1 MSDSAPPPAS
11 TTPGH
16 DRTPSTPRPATPS
29 AAWAEL
35 RAGNARF
42 VDGRSA
48 HPNQGA
54 ARRAETASG
63 QRPFAIVFG
72 CSDSRVAA
80 EIVFDQG
87 LGDLFV
93 IRTAGHV
100 ADLSV
105 LGSLEFGV
113 GVLGCPLVVVL
124 GHDSCGAV
132 KAATEAVR
140 TGEMPDGFVRD
151 VVERVTPSVL
161 ATTVDGREP
170 TPEAVERAHVE
181 ATGRLLLDRS
191 AVVAERVL
199 DGSLAVVGAQYSLA
213 EGRTRVVAAIGE
225 AGAEPEPTG

>member
-1 MSDSAPPPAS
+1 MSEQPRP
-11 TTPGH
+11 TTP
-16 DRTPSTPRPATPS
+16 RS
-29 AAWAEL
+29 AWEAL
-35 RAGNARF
+35 RAGNDRF
-42 VDGRSA
+42 VAGTNA
-48 HPNQGA
+48 HPNQDA

-63 QRPFAIVFG
+63 QQPFAIVLG

-93 IRTAGHV
+93 VRTAGHV
-100 ADLSV
+100 VDTSV

-140 TGEMPDGFVRD
+140 TGEVPGGFVRD

-161 ATTVDGREP
+161 AATTEGRTP
-170 TPEAVERAHVE
+170 TPEAVERTHVE
-181 ATGRLLLDRS
+181 ATTHLLVDRS
-191 AVVAERVL
+191 PVIAEQVLQGTLGIVA
-199 DGSLAVVGAQYSLA
+199 AQYALA
-213 EGRTRVVAAIGE
+213 EGRARVVSTLGVDLPADPGST
-225 AGAEPEPTG
+225 AGG